1 MRARP
6 DLRPNPYLLVTVAS
20 WGLNFVAVKE
30 AYKEIHAP
38 AVALLRFLVMWGALA
53 LVCVWRKESLRYP
66 REDALKLLYLGFV
79 SLGVYIFLFM
89 EGMRGSGATEGAILL
104 QMSPVFTALLAAA
117 LGQERFSWAALGGAL
132 VAFGGSALI
141 LYGPS
146 TDHEN
151 KLVSNVIVMV
161 SALMWAYSVTIMR
174 PLLVKYSPLRV
185 LTLSMPGAI
194 PVMFAYGL
202 MPAIHQNWGD
212 VNLYGWAMFFHIA
225 IISGVVAF
233 LCFYQGVRQ
242 AGATGATLY
251 QFLVPAVAMVFSLLI
266 QGLRPNAHQ
275 LLGFVVVLAGVG
287 YASRARYLAATAA

>member
-1 MRARP
+1 M
-6 DLRPNPYLLVTVAS
+6 TVAS
-20 WGLNFVAVKE
+20 WGLNFVALKE

-38 AVALLRFLVMWGALA
+38 ALTLLRFLTMWGSLV

-66 REDALKLLYLGFV
+66 REDALKLLYLGFM

-89 EGMRGSGATEGAILL
+89 EGMRGSGATEGSILL
-104 QMSPVFTALLAAA
+104 QLSPVFTALLAAG
-117 LGQERFSWAALGGAL
+117 LRQERFSWPALGGAL

-141 LYGPS
+141 LYGPAG
-146 TDHEN
+146 DHEN
-151 KLVSNVIVMV
+151 KLLSNVIVMC
-161 SALMWAYSVTIMR
+161 SAFMWAYSVTIMR

-194 PVMFAYGL
+194 PVMLAYGL
-202 MPAIHQNWGD
+202 IPALHQDWRAVD
-212 VNLYGWAMFFHIA
+212 LYGWEMFFHIA

-233 LCFYQGVRQ
+233 LCFYQGVKQ
-242 AGATGATLY
+242 VGATGATLY
-251 QFLVPAVAMVFSLLI
+251 QFLVPAAAMVFALLI
-266 QGLRPNAHQ
+266 QGFRPTSHQ